1 MFLTGEVWKWVNC
14 PIGKKKKKKDNFRGF
29 ASSAVSLIRVFDV
42 FS

>member
-14 PIGKKKKKKDNFRGF
+14 PIGKKEDNFRGF